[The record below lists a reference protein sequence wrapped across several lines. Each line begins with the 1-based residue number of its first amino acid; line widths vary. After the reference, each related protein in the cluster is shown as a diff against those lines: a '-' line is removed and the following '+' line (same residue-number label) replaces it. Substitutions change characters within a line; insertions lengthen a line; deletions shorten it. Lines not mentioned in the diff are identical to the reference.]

1 LDKNNNMTQLESN
14 LKGLKESTV
23 EMITLAKIQLQR
35 SKTAFLEKNED
46 LAEEIFLSEKHLNNF
61 ELKIDRDC
69 ENIFALHNP
78 VASDLRLV
86 IAILKVISDVERI
99 GDHAEGIAGYVSQI
113 DNEIDKKLL
122 IKLRFNE
129 MYEMSLKMLDM
140 IEESFGNE
148 DVNLARKVFKLDKSL
163 NEIKLAAPDV
173 ISDYLQTNPQVT
185 KQALFLFSTIR
196 KLERVGDLIKN
207 IAEQLI
213 FYTEAKVVR
222 HRSKK

>member
-1 LDKNNNMTQLESN
+1 MTQLETN
-14 LKGLKESTV
+14 LNGLKESTV
-23 EMITLAKIQLQR
+23 AMISLAKIQLEK
-35 SKTAFLEKNED
+35 SKTAFLEKDED
-46 LAEEIFLSEKHLNNF
+46 LAEEIAISEKNLNNF

-99 GDHAEGIAGYVSQI
+99 GDHAHGISEYIEQ
-113 DNEIDKKLL
+113 IDKKFDQELL
-122 IKLRFNE
+122 EKLRFDE
-129 MYEMSLKMLDM
+129 MYDLASQMLSM
-140 IEESFGNE
+140 IEESFDNE
-148 DVNLARKVFKLDKSL
+148 DVTLARKVFKLDKSL
-163 NEIKLAAPDV
+163 NEIKLAAPNV
-173 ISDYLQTNPQVT
+173 ISSYLQTNPAIT

-196 KLERVGDLIKN
+196 KLERVGDLTKN

>member
-1 LDKNNNMTQLESN
+1 MTQLESN

-129 MYEMSLKMLDM
+129 MYEMSLKM
-140 IEESFGNE
+140 
-148 DVNLARKVFKLDKSL
+148 
-163 NEIKLAAPDV
+163 
-173 ISDYLQTNPQVT
+173 
-185 KQALFLFSTIR
+185 
-196 KLERVGDLIKN
+196 
-207 IAEQLI
+207 
-213 FYTEAKVVR
+213 
-222 HRSKK
+222 

>member
-1 LDKNNNMTQLESN
+1 MTQLESN

-222 HRSKK
+222 HKSKK